1 MGSDGGYV
9 WVCLKVVD
17 NGYPFPSN
25 GTFGNGVV
33 MIDHELFVVS
43 LFSGKTQ
50 NMHNWVFHR

>member
-43 LFSGKTQ
+43 IFRENTKHAQLGIP
-50 NMHNWVFHR
+50 